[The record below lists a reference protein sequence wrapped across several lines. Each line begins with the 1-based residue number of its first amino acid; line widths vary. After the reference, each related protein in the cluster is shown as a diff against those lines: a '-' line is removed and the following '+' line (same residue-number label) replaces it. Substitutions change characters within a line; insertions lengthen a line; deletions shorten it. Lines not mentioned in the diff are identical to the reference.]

1 MIQAI
6 MAILA
11 KRHEHAMCAYQ
22 PMSLLQLPH
31 KAFNHFFGLQLF
43 GCVDW
48 APSDLIATFLL
59 AGAAQTCR
67 RRSRVEI
74 IAAAG
79 GVPEAPPR
87 PSPSRDGDI
96 PPCTLNLCSLH

>member
-1 MIQAI
+1 
-6 MAILA
+6 
-11 KRHEHAMCAYQ
+11 
-22 PMSLLQLPH
+22 MSLW
-31 KAFNHFFGLQLF
+31 LQLF

-67 RRSRVEI
+67 RRSKVEL

-87 PSPSRDGDI
+87 PSPSRDGNTHLT
-96 PPCTLNLCSLH
+96 CTLQLCSLHFPSYFA